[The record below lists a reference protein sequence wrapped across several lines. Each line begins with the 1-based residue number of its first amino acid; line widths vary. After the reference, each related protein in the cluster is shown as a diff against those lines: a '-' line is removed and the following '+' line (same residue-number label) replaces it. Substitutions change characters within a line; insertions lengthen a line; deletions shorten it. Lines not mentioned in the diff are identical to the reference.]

1 VLLDVLKS
9 GSEKKKGIK
18 LIKLPFILT
27 FRELRIKELLKKRS
41 DSQAEESD
49 EEEFPDMEFDKG
61 LKIPGKIWHKLF
73 K

>member
-1 VLLDVLKS
+1 MSQKVWLLDVLK
-9 GSEKKKGIK
+9 KVDLKF
-18 LIKLPFILT
+18 LKLPFILT

-61 LKIPGKIWHKLF
+61 LKIPGKIWHKLY

>member
-1 VLLDVLKS
+1 MSQKVWLLDVLK
-9 GSEKKKGIK
+9 KVDLKF
-18 LIKLPFILT
+18 LKLPFILT
-27 FRELRIKELLKKRS
+27 FRELRIKDLLKKRS

-61 LKIPGKIWHKLF
+61 LKIPGKIWHKLY

>member
-1 VLLDVLKS
+1 MLDVLK
-9 GSEKKKGIK
+9 KVDLKF
-18 LIKLPFILT
+18 LKLPFILT
-27 FRELRIKELLKKRS
+27 FRELRIKDLLKKRS

-61 LKIPGKIWHKLF
+61 LKIPGKIWHKLY

>member
-1 VLLDVLKS
+1 LLDVLK
-9 GSEKKKGIK
+9 KVDLKF
-18 LIKLPFILT
+18 LKLPFILT

-61 LKIPGKIWHKLF
+61 LKIPGKIWHKLY

>member
-1 VLLDVLKS
+1 MLQKVWLLDVLK
-9 GSEKKKGIK
+9 KVDLKF
-18 LIKLPFILT
+18 LKLPFILT

-61 LKIPGKIWHKLF
+61 LKIPGKIWHKLY

>member
-1 VLLDVLKS
+1 MKVLKC
-9 GSEKKKGIK
+9 IK
-18 LIKLPFILT
+18 CWMFIVYYLK

-41 DSQAEESD
+41 DFQAEESD

-61 LKIPGKIWHKLF
+61 LKIPGKIWHKLY